1 MNSNNDINNRAR
13 YTNPGCPSLLQV
25 YTPANIGSLTRIMS
39 NRKLPEPPPAAPL
52 PPPPDEP
59 PKPKFRNL
67 YT

>member
-13 YTNPGCPSLLQV
+13 YTNHVLPFPSPSIHSP
-25 YTPANIGSLTRIMS
+25 TLTRIMS